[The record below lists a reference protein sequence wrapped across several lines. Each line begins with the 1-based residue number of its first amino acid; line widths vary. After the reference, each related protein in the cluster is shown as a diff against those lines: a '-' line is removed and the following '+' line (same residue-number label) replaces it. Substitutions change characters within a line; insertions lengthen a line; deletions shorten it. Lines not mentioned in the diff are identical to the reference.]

1 MPDPVRLGDTTLEVV
16 AERDDVHGPDQ
27 LVPGFGNTMRDG
39 LGVRADLGERPA
51 DDPRTSAQARADL
64 GERPADDPRTSA
76 QAHADLGERPADDPR
91 TSAQA
96 HADRG
101 GVEIAI
107 VGGLILDPI
116 LGVRYASIGV
126 TDGRVVAVG
135 RAGNPDTMD
144 GIDVVLDVGTAV
156 LDATGMIVTPGGID
170 THVHWLSPQVTDALL
185 AGGVTTMVSQ
195 DYGPIWNLG
204 TNPEAGL
211 SATWAALEDT
221 PINAG
226 LFVRGSSS
234 RAERVEDGLRA
245 GGAALKIHEDVSAGP
260 MQIRTAL
267 DICDRH
273 DVQLAIHTDGLNEVL
288 DVEGTLAAFAG
299 RSVHAFHVEG
309 AGGGHAPDLLKL
321 AGRERILT
329 SSTAPTVPFGVDTAA
344 EHEAMVAAVHVLQ
357 PGVVHGDRTAARARV
372 RPATMAAE
380 GVLHDL
386 GIIHMLSSDSQG
398 MGRAGEVVR
407 RAFQNADVMKRVRGT
422 AGYGG
427 LADNERVLRHLAKVT
442 INPAITHGL
451 SHDVGA
457 LTPGRVA
464 DCVFWLPQF
473 FGVRPE
479 LVVKMGVAAW
489 GASGDPDATTM
500 VCEPVVV
507 QRQIGAHGRAAARLS
522 LAFTAAAAQDTELP
536 TERRRSTVHGTRD
549 VGAADMVRNDV
560 RAEVDVAPDGS
571 WVTVD
576 GERIGIEPVDEV
588 ALSWK
593 YLLG

>member
-1 MPDPVRLGDTTLEVV
+1 VHSAPVRLGDTTLHVV

-39 LGVRADLGERPA
+39 LGVRAA
-51 DDPRTSAQARADL
+51 
-64 GERPADDPRTSA
+64 
-76 QAHADLGERPADDPR
+76 
-91 TSAQA
+91 
-96 HADRG
+96 RG
-101 GVEIAI
+101 GVDTAI

-126 TDGRVVAVG
+126 AGGRVVSVG

-144 GIDVVLDVGTAV
+144 GVDVVLDVGTAV
-156 LDATGMIVTPGGID
+156 LDATGMIVTPGGVD

-185 AGGVTTMVSQ
+185 AGGITTMVSQ
-195 DYGPIWNLG
+195 DYGPVWNLG
-204 TNPEAGL
+204 TNPESGL
-211 SATWAALEDT
+211 ATTWAALEDV
-221 PINAG
+221 PINAA
-226 LFVRGSSS
+226 LFVRGSAS
-234 RAERVEDGLRA
+234 RPERVEDGLRA
-245 GGAALKIHEDVSAGP
+245 GGAALKIHEDVAAGP
-260 MQIRTAL
+260 AQIRTAL
-267 DICDRH
+267 GVCDRH

-288 DVEGTLAAFAG
+288 SVDGTLAAFAG
-299 RSVHAFHVEG
+299 RSVHAFHIEG
-309 AGGGHAPDLLKL
+309 AGGGHAPDLLRL

-329 SSTAPTVPFGVDTAA
+329 SSTTPTVPFGVDTAA
-344 EHEAMVAAVHVLQ
+344 EHAAMVAAVHVLE
-357 PGVVHGDRTAARARV
+357 PGRIHGDRTAVRARV

-407 RAFQNADVMKRVRGT
+407 RAFQNADVMKRYRTHPPG
-422 AGYGG
+422 AGYGATG

-442 INPAITHGL
+442 INPAIVHGL

-464 DCVFWLPQF
+464 DCVLWLPQH

-489 GASGDPDATTM
+489 GASGDPNATTM
-500 VCEPVVV
+500 LCEPVVV
-507 QRQIGAHGRAAARLS
+507 RRQVGAHGGAAARLS
-522 LAFTAAAAQDTELP
+522 LAFTSAAAQDTELP
-536 TERRRSTVHGTRD
+536 TTRTRSIVRGCRD
-549 VGAADMVRNDV
+549 VTAADMVRNDV

-571 WVTVD
+571 SVTVD
-576 GERIGIEPVDEV
+576 GEVVGIEPVDEV
-588 ALSWK
+588 ALSWN

>member
-1 MPDPVRLGDTTLEVV
+1 VSDPVRLGDTSLEIV

-51 DDPRTSAQARADL
+51 GGGRTSAQI
-64 GERPADDPRTSA
+64 
-76 QAHADLGERPADDPR
+76 
-91 TSAQA
+91 

-107 VGGLILDPI
+107 TGGLIVDPI

-126 TDGRVVAVG
+126 TDGRIVSIG

-144 GIDVVLDVGTAV
+144 DIDVVLDVGTAV

-185 AGGVTTMVSQ
+185 AGGITTMVSQ
-195 DYGPIWNLG
+195 DYGPVWNLG

-211 SATWAALEDT
+211 QATWAALEDAA
-221 PINAG
+221 INVG

-260 MQIRTAL
+260 RQIDTAL
-267 DICDRH
+267 RVCDAH

-288 DVEGTLAAFAG
+288 DVEGTLRAFAG
-299 RSVHAFHVEG
+299 RTVHAFHIEG

-329 SSTAPTVPFGVDTAA
+329 SSTSPTVPFGVDTAA

-357 PGVVHGDRTAARARV
+357 PGVVHGDRAAARARV

-422 AGYGG
+422 GAAAGYGTAQP
-427 LADNERVLRHLAKVT
+427 ADNERVLRHLAKVT

-451 SHDVGA
+451 AHDVGA

-464 DCVFWLPQF
+464 DCVLWLPQH
-473 FGVRPE
+473 FGIRPE

-500 VCEPVVV
+500 LCEPVVV
-507 QRQIGAHGRAAARLS
+507 RRQVGAHGGAAARLS
-522 LAFTAAAAQDTELP
+522 LAFTSAAAAETELP
-536 TERRRSTVHGTRD
+536 TARVRSIVRNCRD

-560 RAEVDVAPDGS
+560 RAVVDVAPDGS
-571 WVTVD
+571 AVTVD
-576 GERIGIEPVDEV
+576 GERVGIEPVDEV
-588 ALSWK
+588 ALSWRH
-593 YLLG
+593 LLG

>member
-1 MPDPVRLGDTTLEVV
+1 MRRAEPVRLGDTDLHVL
-16 AERDDVHGPDQ
+16 AERDDVHGPDE

-39 LGVRADLGERPA
+39 LGVRA
-51 DDPRTSAQARADL
+51 Q
-64 GERPADDPRTSA
+64 
-76 QAHADLGERPADDPR
+76 
-91 TSAQA
+91 
-96 HADRG
+96 RG
-101 GVEIAI
+101 GVDTAI

-126 TDGRVVAVG
+126 TGGRVVSVG

-144 GIDVVLDVGTAV
+144 GVDVVLDVGTAV
-156 LDATGMIVTPGGID
+156 LDATGMIVTPGGVD

-185 AGGVTTMVSQ
+185 AGGITTMVSQ
-195 DYGPIWNLG
+195 DYGPVWNLG
-204 TNPEAGL
+204 TNPESGL
-211 SATWAALEDT
+211 ATTWAALEDA
-221 PINAG
+221 PINAA

-260 MQIRTAL
+260 AQIRTAL
-267 DICDRH
+267 DVCDRH

-288 DVEGTLAAFAG
+288 SVDGTLAAFAG
-299 RSVHAFHVEG
+299 RSVHAFHIEG
-309 AGGGHAPDLLKL
+309 AGGGHAPDLLRL

-329 SSTAPTVPFGVDTAA
+329 SSTTPTVPFGVDTAA
-344 EHEAMVAAVHVLQ
+344 EHAAMVAAVHVLE
-357 PGVVHGDRTAARARV
+357 PGRIHGDWTAANARV

-407 RAFQNADVMKRVRGT
+407 RAFQSADVMKRYQAHPSG
-422 AGYGG
+422 AGYDAAG

-442 INPAITHGL
+442 INPAIVHGL

-464 DCVFWLPQF
+464 DCVLWLPQH

-489 GASGDPDATTM
+489 GASGDPNATTM
-500 VCEPVVV
+500 LCEPVVV
-507 QRQIGAHGRAAARLS
+507 QRQVGAHGAAAARLS
-522 LAFTAAAAQDTELP
+522 IAFTSAAAQDTELP
-536 TERRRSTVHGTRD
+536 TTRTRSIVRGCRD
-549 VGAADMVRNDV
+549 VTAADMVRNDV
-560 RAEVDVAPDGS
+560 RAEVEVAPDGS
-571 WVTVD
+571 SVTVD
-576 GERIGIEPVDEV
+576 GEVVGIAPIEEV
-588 ALSWK
+588 ALSWN

>member
-1 MPDPVRLGDTTLEVV
+1 VSDASLWPTGPVRLGDTSLEVV
-16 AERDDVHGPDQ
+16 PEGDDVHGPDQ

-39 LGVRADLGERPA
+39 LGVRAD
-51 DDPRTSAQARADL
+51 
-64 GERPADDPRTSA
+64 
-76 QAHADLGERPADDPR
+76 
-91 TSAQA
+91 
-96 HADRG
+96 RG

-107 VGGLILDPI
+107 TGGLILDPI

-126 TDGRVVAVG
+126 TDGRIVSIG

-185 AGGVTTMVSQ
+185 AGGITTMVSQ
-195 DYGPIWNLG
+195 DYGPVWNLG

-211 SATWAALEDT
+211 QATWAALEDA

-260 MQIRTAL
+260 RQIDTAL
-267 DICDRH
+267 TVCDRH

-288 DVEGTLAAFAG
+288 DVAGTLRAFAG
-299 RSVHAFHVEG
+299 RTVHAFHIEG

-329 SSTAPTVPFGVDTAA
+329 SSTSPTVPFGVDAAA

-357 PGVVHGDRTAARARV
+357 PGVVHGDRAAARARV

-407 RAFQNADVMKRVRGT
+407 RAIQNADVMKRARGN
-422 AGYGG
+422 AGYAAAGPG
-427 LADNERVLRHLAKVT
+427 DNERVLRHLAKVT

-473 FGVRPE
+473 FGIRPE
-479 LVVKMGVAAW
+479 LVVKMGIAAW
-489 GASGDPDATTM
+489 GASGDGDATTAL
-500 VCEPVVV
+500 CEPVVV
-507 QRQIGAHGRAAARLS
+507 KRQVGAHGRAAARLS
-522 LAFTAAAAQDTELP
+522 LAFTSAAAQDTELP
-536 TERRRSTVHGTRD
+536 TERRRSIVRGCRD
-549 VGAADMVRNDV
+549 VTAADMVRNDV

-571 WVTVD
+571 WVSVD
-576 GERIGIEPVDEV
+576 GERIGIEPVEEV
-588 ALSWK
+588 ALSWR

>member
-1 MPDPVRLGDTTLEVV
+1 MPELWPTAPVRLGDTTLEVV

-39 LGVRADLGERPA
+39 LGVRAE
-51 DDPRTSAQARADL
+51 
-64 GERPADDPRTSA
+64 
-76 QAHADLGERPADDPR
+76 
-91 TSAQA
+91 
-96 HADRG
+96 RG
-101 GVEIAI
+101 GVDVAI
-107 VGGLILDPI
+107 VGGLLLDPI

-126 TDGRVVAVG
+126 TDGRVAGVG

-156 LDATGMIVTPGGID
+156 LDATGMIVTPGGVD

-204 TNPEAGL
+204 TNPEHGL
-211 SATWAALEDT
+211 ATTWAALEDA
-221 PINAG
+221 PINAA

-267 DICDRH
+267 DVCDRH

-288 DVEGTLAAFAG
+288 SVDGTLEAFGG
-299 RSVHAFHVEG
+299 RTVHAFHIEG
-309 AGGGHAPDLLKL
+309 AGGGHAPDLLRL

-357 PGVVHGDRTAARARV
+357 PGVVHGDRAAARARV

-386 GIIHMLSSDSQG
+386 GIVHMLSSDSQG

-422 AGYGG
+422 GAAAGYGG

-464 DCVFWLPQF
+464 DCVFWLPHY

-500 VCEPVVV
+500 LCEPVVV
-507 QRQIGAHGRAAARLS
+507 RRQVGARGGAAARLS
-522 LAFTAAAAQDTELP
+522 LAFTSAAARDTELP
-536 TERRRSTVHGTRD
+536 TTRSRSVVRGCRD
-549 VGAADMVRNDV
+549 VTAADMVRNDV

-571 WVTVD
+571 SVTVD

-588 ALSWK
+588 ALSWR